1 MRKNALSA
9 LRSHLF
15 TNQNYTIDLFF
26 LDLWDKYQTFHLLCH
41 SGITKVIGHCFE
53 KLRLHQWG
61 KIHKH
66 RYTVFFYFYFF
77 NYKTTTELQKRN
89 KLFLPIK
96 CKNVCIGEVIFEMN
110 IPPLL
115 YPPPPLL
122 LFTYSSFFWLCHKF
136 VSAKY
141 GTCSVPS
148 QEFEKIPTQ
157 YLGLISYVI

>member
-41 SGITKVIGHCFE
+41 SGITKIIGYCFE
-53 KLRLHQWG
+53 KLRLYQWG

-77 NYKTTTELQKRN
+77 NYKTSTELQKRN

-96 CKNVCIGEVIFEMN
+96 CKNVCIGEVILKWTFLLFFTH
-110 IPPLL
+110 PLL
-115 YPPPPLL
+115 YFSLHIL
-122 LFTYSSFFWLCHKF
+122 VFSCSAISSFQLSMGRVQFLHRNLR
-136 VSAKY
+136 KY
-141 GTCSVPS
+141 LLN
-148 QEFEKIPTQ
+148 I
-157 YLGLISYVI
+157 